1 MFVGLSKA
9 GAQAASDFVTL
20 RKANAVP
27 LSDAVYEVHCSVL
40 LSGFVGDRTT
50 PQSDIVIVGG
60 SATHK

>member
-27 LSDAVYEVHCSVL
+27 LSDAVVHCSVL